1 MLFDVDEASKKVFL
15 SRLRFALRVIR
26 CLFTVGENANIDK
39 ILVVTEEVGLCTS
52 STAEIM
58 IESTR
63 VEGLSELA
71 ELAKMLGSRRWCLI
85 SRAIKVKSSIYV
97 ELWAGETIYRA
108 APGRGVRG
116 AAASTMVAT
125 SRTSHL
131 HPIYIIIKYTSLV
144 ITQRRIIASVPP

>member
-1 MLFDVDEASKKVFL
+1 MTVVVDEASKKVFL
-15 SRLRFALRVIR
+15 SRLRFTLRVIR

-58 IESTR
+58 IKSTR

-85 SRAIKVKSSIYV
+85 SRAIKVKSSISV
-97 ELWAGETIYRA
+97 ELWAGGTI
-108 APGRGVRG
+108 
-116 AAASTMVAT
+116 
-125 SRTSHL
+125 
-131 HPIYIIIKYTSLV
+131 
-144 ITQRRIIASVPP
+144 

>member
-1 MLFDVDEASKKVFL
+1 MLFDVDEASKKVVL

-39 ILVVTEEVGLCTS
+39 VLVITEEVGLCTT

-58 IESTR
+58 IKSTR

-85 SRAIKVKSSIYV
+85 SRAIKVKSSISV
-97 ELWAGETIYRA
+97 ELWAGGTI
-108 APGRGVRG
+108 
-116 AAASTMVAT
+116 
-125 SRTSHL
+125 
-131 HPIYIIIKYTSLV
+131 
-144 ITQRRIIASVPP
+144 